1 MIFYSVIPLIEYAKK
16 INCPFVAAIGGKG
29 NGKTYSA
36 ILYALKE
43 YFENGYICRY
53 LRRYDKTITAK
64 NIQSL
69 CNPHKQDVI
78 NLSHGQYNGFK
89 YWQNRFY
96 LCRYDENGNVE
107 EKCKKPF
114 MIASALNSVEMS
126 TGADEGE
133 ISCIIYDEVLS
144 REKELTDEFN
154 SLMIFHSN
162 CIRNRTD
169 RYIPMI
175 LLGNT
180 FTRKSI
186 LLHDFG
192 VNLYNLKR
200 NEITIIKNKNIPLI
214 CIEYCDTTDLMTSAG
229 DTYYKRFDNDK
240 IKMIYQGNWTI
251 SNYPHCSKQFIDNSD
266 KIFTF
271 HCLSPSKKMLCCDVM
286 QYDDKKPFLYIHLV
300 TSDSDFD
307 YRIIYNKT
315 GAFNIHESN
324 YIPNRGIFKHIQNM
338 IFTRNCYF
346 ESNEIG
352 EMFRD
357 FLLSISNGQKLADVY
372 K

>member
-1 MIFYSVIPLIEYAKK
+1 MKHYSVIPLIKYGEK
-16 INCPFVAAIGGKG
+16 INCPFLSAIGGKG

-43 YFENGYICRY
+43 YFEHGYICRY

-69 CNPHKQDVI
+69 CTPHKQNII
-78 NLSHGQYNGFK
+78 NLSCGKYNGCK

-96 LCRYDENGNVE
+96 MCRYDVDGNVV
-107 EKCKKPF
+107 EKCKTPF
-114 MIASALNSVEMS
+114 MITSALNSVEMS

-144 REKELTDEFN
+144 REKELKDEFN

-169 RYIPMI
+169 RYIPLIM
-175 LLGNT
+175 LGNT
-180 FTRKSI
+180 FTRKSM
-186 LLHDFG
+186 LLSDFG
-192 VNLYNLKR
+192 VNLYNLKK
-200 NEITIIKNKNIPLI
+200 NEITVIKNNKIPLL
-214 CIEYCDTTDLMTSAG
+214 CIEYCDITDMMTSAG
-229 DTYYKRFDNDK
+229 DVYYSRFDNDK

-251 SNYPHCSKQFIDNSD
+251 GNYPHCSLQQIKNSD
-266 KIFTF
+266 VIYTVQ
-271 HCLSPSKKMLCCDVM
+271 CLSPSRKMLQIDVM
-286 QYDDKKPFLYIHLV
+286 LYDDRKPYLYIHLV
-300 TSDSDFD
+300 TDGSDYNF
-307 YRIIYNKT
+307 RILYNKT
-315 GAFNIHESN
+315 GSLKVNESN
-324 YIPNRGIFKHIQNM
+324 YIPNRGIFKQIQNM

-357 FLLSISNGQKLADVY
+357 FLLSVVNGQKLADVY